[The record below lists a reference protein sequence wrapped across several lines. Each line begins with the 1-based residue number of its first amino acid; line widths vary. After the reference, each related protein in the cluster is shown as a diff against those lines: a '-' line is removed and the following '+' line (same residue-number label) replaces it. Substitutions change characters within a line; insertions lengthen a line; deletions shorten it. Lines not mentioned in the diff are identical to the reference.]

1 MTPPKDDTNPI
12 RRKRNYLF
20 FWKLVAIL
28 LVLALVAVLA
38 DSVGHYVL
46 ALESWIAAQ
55 GAWGPIFF
63 LAVFILL
70 SSILVPDT
78 VFAIIAGALF
88 GLLWGTVLMFTG
100 GLIASLLNFYIA
112 QRFLGSQVRTFLRNH
127 PKLSVVEHAAEREG
141 IRLLF
146 LLRLTPI
153 NPAIVSYI
161 LGSIRVPLPSFLI
174 ATLGLIPGFFV
185 EVYFG
190 YLINHMSSVATG
202 TTKSDSPLH
211 TAFVVTGFILCLA
224 TLAYLTHIARRAL
237 AESSAQTPTVV

>member
-20 FWKLVAIL
+20 LWKLAAIL
-28 LVLALVAVLA
+28 LVLALVAALA

-55 GAWGPIFF
+55 GAWGPILF
-63 LAVFILL
+63 LVAFILL

-100 GLIASLLNFYIA
+100 GIIAALLNFYVA
-112 QRFLGSQVRTFLRNH
+112 QRFLGNQVRTFLKNH

-141 IRLLF
+141 FRLLF

-161 LGSIRVPLPSFLI
+161 LGSIRVPLPGFLI

-190 YLINHMSSVATG
+190 YLIKHMSAVSTG
-202 TTKSDSPLH
+202 TTKPDSPLH

-237 AESSAQTPTVV
+237 AESSAQTPPVV